1 MADEADR
8 NDTADDEE
16 SIAVDEEAF
25 AESEAP
31 GLQPGQ
37 PGLDALRSAARR
49 YATRALP
56 GAPDPRRDGVAGLG
70 VAVANVPDGLA
81 NGVLVGVNPVFGL
94 YATMIGPLIGGLFSS
109 TRLMVITTTAAASLT
124 AGQALAGFPAQSRE
138 SALFVMV
145 VLTGVIQLAAGFL
158 NLGRVTRFVSY
169 SVTTG
174 FLTGVAVL
182 LVLSQL
188 PTATG
193 IAAQGSTRIAQTID
207 IVLRATEVQLWAVVM
222 TLVALALAVL
232 LPRTRVGDAG
242 RLIAVV
248 VPSLIVALL
257 ALEGVAL
264 VGDLGDIPGG
274 VPTPEMPAFAGAFE
288 VLTGAVSVAIV
299 ILVQGTGVSLSVPNP
314 GGERSRIS
322 RDFVAQGAAN
332 VVSGFFRGLPVG
344 GSVSATALSVVSGAR
359 TRWAAIFAG
368 LWMAVIVIAVPDLVE
383 YVAMPA
389 LAALLILAGLSSIK
403 PREISS
409 VWQSGTEARLAGG
422 ATFAAML
429 FLPIQAAVGL
439 GVVLSAILFMRHSY
453 TAIRVVRVILRDDGR
468 LEEREPPDSLDD
480 RTVTVLDVYGDLFYA
495 GARTLEERLPSA
507 RGARRSVVVLRLRG
521 RTAAGATLIDV
532 LSNYAEDLRR
542 VEGRLYITGIRGEA
556 YRRLAT
562 AAKLDRTGVVQISE
576 ATAVL
581 GESTFKAVAS
591 ARAWLASTEENRDD
605 NALA

>member
-1 MADEADR
+1 MSDEVDR
-8 NDTADDEE
+8 NEE
-16 SIAVDEEAF
+16 AESDPDAEEAF
-25 AESEAP
+25 AEAEAP

-37 PGLDALRSAARR
+37 PGLDALRTAVRR

-56 GAPDPRRDGVAGLG
+56 GRPDPKHDGIAGLG

-109 TRLMVITTTAAASLT
+109 TRLMVVTTTAAASLT
-124 AGQALAGFPAQSRE
+124 AGQALAGFPGQSRE

-145 VLTGVIQLAAGFL
+145 VLIGVIQLAAGFL

-193 IAAQGSTRIAQTID
+193 IAAQGSTRIGQTLD
-207 IVLRATEVQLWAVVM
+207 LLLHATEVHVWSLGL
-222 TLVALALAVL
+222 TLIALALAVF
-232 LPRTRVGDAG
+232 LPRTRVGNAG

-248 VPSLIVALL
+248 VPSVIVALL
-257 ALEGVAL
+257 SLEGVL
-264 VGDLGDIPGG
+264 TVGDIGDIPEGM
-274 VPTPEMPAFAGAFE
+274 PTPEMPAFSGAFE
-288 VLTGAVSVAIV
+288 VLTGALAVAVV

-368 LWMAVIVIAVPDLVE
+368 LWMAVIVVAVPDLVE

-389 LAALLILAGLSSIK
+389 LGALLILAGLSSIK
-403 PREISS
+403 PREITS
-409 VWQSGTEARLAGG
+409 VWHSGTEARLAGG

-429 FLPIQAAVGL
+429 FLPIQAAVAI
-439 GVVLSAILFMRHSY
+439 GVVLSAFLFMRHSY
-453 TAIRVVRVILRDDGR
+453 TAIRVVHVILRDDER
-468 LEEREPPDSLDD
+468 LEEREPPDSLEDGD
-480 RTVTVLDVYGDLFYA
+480 VTVLDVYGDLFYA

-507 RGARRSVVVLRLRG
+507 RGAHRPAVVLRLRG

-532 LSNYAEDLRR
+532 LSNYADDLRR
-542 VEGRLYITGIRGEA
+542 AEGRLYITGIRGEA
-556 YRRLAT
+556 YRRLT
-562 AAKLDRTGVVQISE
+562 GDRKLDRTGVVHVCE
-576 ATAVL
+576 ATAIL
-581 GESTFKAVAS
+581 GESTFSAVAS
-591 ARAWLASTEENRDD
+591 ARAWLASTEENGDD
-605 NALA
+605 SAPA

>member
-1 MADEADR
+1 MSKPVDRNDNADEA
-8 NDTADDEE
+8 E
-16 SIAVDEEAF
+16 SIPDAEEAF
-25 AESEAP
+25 AEAEAP
-31 GLQPGQ
+31 GLQAGQ
-37 PGLDALRSAARR
+37 PGLDALRTAVRR

-56 GAPDPRRDGVAGLG
+56 GAPDPKQDSIAGLG

-94 YATMIGPLIGGLFSS
+94 YATMIGPLIGGFFSS
-109 TRLMVITTTAAASLT
+109 TRLMVVTTTAAASLT
-124 AGQALAGFPAQSRE
+124 AGQALAGFPEQTRE
-138 SALFVMV
+138 SALFIMV
-145 VLTGVIQLAAGFL
+145 VLVGVIQLVAGFFD
-158 NLGRVTRFVSY
+158 LGKVTRFVSY

-193 IAAQGSTRIAQTID
+193 IAVQGSTRIGQTID
-207 IVLRATEVQLWAVVM
+207 LLMHATDVQLWSVGV
-222 TLVALALAVL
+222 TIVALALAIL
-232 LPRTRVGDAG
+232 LPRTRVGNAG

-257 ALEGVAL
+257 NVDGVAI
-264 VGDLGDIPGG
+264 VGDLGDIPEG

-288 VLTGAVSVAIV
+288 VLTGALSVAIV

-389 LAALLILAGLSSIK
+389 LGALLILAGLSSIK
-403 PREISS
+403 PREITS
-409 VWQSGTEARLAGG
+409 VWHSGTEARLAGG

-429 FLPIQAAVGL
+429 FLPIQAAVAI
-439 GVVLSAILFMRHSY
+439 GVVLSALLFMRHSY
-453 TAIRVVRVILRDDGR
+453 TAIRVVHVILRDDER
-468 LEEREPPDSLDD
+468 LEEREPPDSLED
-480 RTVTVLDVYGDLFYA
+480 RAVTVLDVYGDLFYA

-507 RGARRSVVVLRLRG
+507 RGARRPAVVLRLRG

-532 LSNYAEDLRR
+532 LTNYADELRR
-542 VEGRLYITGIRGEA
+542 AEGRLYITGIRGEP
-556 YRRLAT
+556 YRRLVAAT
-562 AAKLDRTGVVQISE
+562 KLDRTGAVHIHE
-576 ATAVL
+576 ATAIL
-581 GESTFKAVAS
+581 GESTFTAVAD
-591 ARAWLASTEENRDD
+591 ARAWLADTEENADD
-605 NALA
+605 RAPA

>member
-1 MADEADR
+1 MSDEVDR
-8 NDTADDEE
+8 SDEPE
-16 SIAVDEEAF
+16 SDSDAEEAF
-25 AESEAP
+25 ADSEAP
-31 GLQPGQ
+31 GQQPGQ
-37 PGLDALRSAARR
+37 PGLDALRTAVRR

-56 GAPDPRRDGVAGLG
+56 GAPDPKRDGVAGLG

-94 YATMIGPLIGGLFSS
+94 YATMIGPLIGGLFAS
-109 TRLMVITTTAAASLT
+109 TRLMVVTTTAAASLT

-145 VLTGVIQLAAGFL
+145 VLIGVIQLVAGFL
-158 NLGRVTRFVSY
+158 NLGRITRFVSY

-174 FLTGVAVL
+174 FLTGVAAL

-193 IAAQGSTRIAQTID
+193 IAAQGSTRIGQTLD
-207 IVLRATEVQLWAVVM
+207 LLLHATEVHIWSLGL
-222 TLVALALAVL
+222 TLIALALAVL
-232 LPRTRVGDAG
+232 LPRTRVGSAG

-248 VPSLIVALL
+248 VPSVIVALL
-257 ALEGVAL
+257 SLEGVL
-264 VGDLGDIPGG
+264 IVGDIGDIPEGM
-274 VPTPEMPAFAGAFE
+274 PTPEMPAFSGAFE
-288 VLTGAVSVAIV
+288 VLTGALAVAVV

-322 RDFVAQGAAN
+322 RDFIAQGAAN
-332 VVSGFFRGLPVG
+332 VVAGFFRGLPVG

-368 LWMAVIVIAVPDLVE
+368 LWMAIIVVAVPDLVE

-389 LAALLILAGLSSIK
+389 LGALLILAGLSSIK
-403 PREISS
+403 PREITS
-409 VWQSGTEARLAGG
+409 VWHSGTEARLAGG

-429 FLPIQAAVGL
+429 FLPIQAAVAI
-439 GVVLSAILFMRHSY
+439 GVVLSALLFMRHSY
-453 TAIRVVRVILRDDGR
+453 TAIRVVHVILRDDER
-468 LEEREPPDSLDD
+468 LEEREPPDSLEDD
-480 RTVTVLDVYGDLFYA
+480 EVTVLDVYGDLFYA

-507 RGARRSVVVLRLRG
+507 RGARRPVVVLRLRG

-532 LSNYAEDLRR
+532 LANYAHDLRR
-542 VEGRLYITGIRGEA
+542 AEGRLYITGIRGEA
-556 YRRLAT
+556 FRRLVT
-562 AAKLDRTGVVQISE
+562 DTKLDRSGVVHVCK

-581 GESTFKAVAS
+581 GESTFEAVAD
-591 ARAWLASTEENRDD
+591 ARAWLTTAEENGDHG
-605 NALA
+605 APA